1 MSDPRLQAI
10 CDLIQEDPGNRGL
23 RADPADNLIT
33 RTAGDFEAACR
44 SLANASRPHISIVTG
59 FYIAH
64 ADPPCGETDG
74 PLGALFLARALVP
87 LGFQATLVTDP
98 FGVEALEAGLQACGL
113 KEEVPV
119 LLVSP
124 DQQVGNPRHVFSDMD
139 LVRWA
144 SWRRDPPTHLVA
156 LERVGPSH
164 HDGRC
169 YSMRGRDITE
179 HTNPAHVLFE
189 MGRRPGLTTIGIGD
203 GGNEIGMGK
212 IHPEVIERNIPRG
225 ALIACRVPTDH
236 LIVAG
241 VSNWGAYGLAAGV
254 RLLRGAPYD
263 PNLFDPQRDRELLQI
278 MVDRGPLV
286 DGVAA
291 QRTATVDGLP
301 WARYA
306 RVLEQIGR
314 IVEAGTR

>member
-10 CDLIQEDPGNRGL
+10 CDLIQEDTGNRGL

-44 SLANASRPHISIVTG
+44 SIAAAEKPALAVVTG

-74 PLGALFLARALVP
+74 PLGALFLARALAP
-87 LGFQATLVTDP
+87 LGWSITLATDP
-98 FGVEALEAGLQACGL
+98 SCEPALEAGVKACGL
-113 KEEVPV
+113 KSVSV
-119 LLVSP
+119 LALP
-124 DQQVGNPRHVFSDMD
+124 PARPMDCLGNSGEG
-139 LVRWA
+139 
-144 SWRRDPPTHLVA
+144 THLIA

-169 YSMRGRDITE
+169 YSMRGRDITA
-179 HTNPAHVLFE
+179 HTNPAHLLFE
-189 MGRRPGLTTIGIGD
+189 DAARRPGLTTIGIGD

-212 IHPEVIERNIPRG
+212 IPREVIARNIPRG
-225 ALIACRVPTDH
+225 DLIACRVPTDH

-254 RLLRGAPYD
+254 GPRRGGPPDPARLGRE
-263 PNLFDPQRDRELLQI
+263 RELLQI
-278 MVDRGPLV
+278 MVERGPLV
-286 DGVAA
+286 DGVTA
-291 QRTATVDGLP
+291 RREATVDGLP
-301 WARYA
+301 FDRYA

-314 IVEAGTR
+314 ILASGEAGR